1 MRARS
6 LKVRWSG
13 TMLWDM
19 RMPSLKYVS
28 IWQEVLLEEPF
39 KDMKLRSLGILT
51 WEDRSEG
58 GEEENNLTESE
69 NLLRII

>member
-1 MRARS
+1 
-6 LKVRWSG
+6 
-13 TMLWDM
+13 
-19 RMPSLKYVS
+19 MPSLKYVS